1 MKSYTVRNPETLIKT
16 NEEIKKLFDT
26 KESFCISR
34 IGNMEGYF
42 LDCIE
47 HNVPPVQEFYSWL
60 SLTSGVFPH
69 DLQYLTN
76 VWAPINFKAIQN
88 SDIAGFVDIS
98 GKIISNTN
106 FVTKYCGDKFT
117 FYFDDIL
124 ALDPGYLVNKDIVN
138 VVCEDPW
145 TKKLKGKRVLVISS
159 FQDTIYKQWDN
170 IDKIWG
176 DDLEKIAPFELV
188 DVIRAPFHPA
198 MDDRQIPEGC
208 DTWDNVLENLKSQ
221 IDNYEYDVLL
231 VGAASLAPA
240 LAEHA
245 KNNNKIGI
253 TICGAIQLF
262 FGIIGSRWSETNPH
276 YCKWSTMYNSNWIW
290 PLESD
295 LPKNMSLFNRF
306 EKAYWK

>member
-1 MKSYTVRNPETLIKT
+1 MKTYTVRDPSTLIQT
-16 NEEIKKLFDT
+16 NDEIRNLFDT
-26 KESFCISR
+26 KESFCVSR

-42 LDCIE
+42 LDCI
-47 HNVPPVQEFYSWL
+47 HNNTTPAEQFYSWL

-69 DLQYLTN
+69 DIEYLKNT
-76 VWAPINFKAIQN
+76 WAPINFKAIEN
-88 SDIAGFVDIS
+88 SDIVGFVDIS
-98 GKIISNTN
+98 GQIKQNKN
-106 FVTKYCGDKFT
+106 FIETYCENKFT

-124 ALDPGYLVNKDIVN
+124 ALDPGYLVNKNIVD
-138 VVCEDPW
+138 VECADPW
-145 TKKLKGKRVLVISS
+145 TKKLKNKRVLVISS
-159 FQDTIYKQWDN
+159 FRDTILNQWDN

-176 DDLEKIAPFELV
+176 SDLEKIAPFDLV
-188 DVIRAPFHPA
+188 DVIQAPFHPA
-198 MDDRQIPEGC
+198 MDDRQVPLEC
-208 DTWDNVLENLKSQ
+208 YSWDKLLEHLKQQ

-245 KNNNKIGI
+245 KLRNKIGI

-262 FGIIGSRWSETNPH
+262 FGIIGSRWSIENPH
-276 YCKWSTMYNSNWIW
+276 YNKWSIMYNDNWVW

-295 LPKNMSLFNRF
+295 LPKNRAVFNRF